1 MQKIENNKTQID
13 IDGFTIIED
22 VFSDDQIK
30 VILQVISDIAN
41 TNNPAFRKT
50 NELFAIRNFLKE
62 VPQIIPFVFTR
73 RLKDIIQQ
81 LFGLNYFIVKSIYF
95 DKPAGSNWFVPYHQD
110 LTISVNAKT
119 DLEGFGPWTIKQ
131 SQYAVQPPL
140 QILEDNFTVRIHL
153 DYTDENNGAL
163 KVIPGSHLKGISR
176 QDTTT
181 SLREEEVSCRVNKG
195 GIMIM
200 RPLLLHASGRTTNA
214 KNRRVIH
221 IEFSKCSLP
230 KPLQWSEKL
239 ILLN

>member
-50 NELFAIRNFLKE
+50 NELFAIRSFLKE

-73 RLKDIIQQ
+73 RLKEIIQQ

-110 LTISVNAKT
+110 LTISVNAKA

-131 SQYAVQPPL
+131 SQYAVQAPL

-163 KVIPGSHLKGISR
+163 KVIPGSHLKGIYR
-176 QDTTT
+176 QDTTA

-221 IEFSKCSLP
+221 IEFSKCPLP